1 MELSLSI
8 CPVKKIVREDCALV
22 ITWQD
27 GERSV
32 FPHRWLRENAPE
44 NRNPLTGERLN
55 DSDVLRETPCPR
67 SVAVEYDE
75 TLVVSWAG
83 LWEVTRYPL
92 SHLRGCSPAI
102 ESAELALAA
111 D

>member
-1 MELSLSI
+1 MELSISPI
-8 CPVKKIVREDCALV
+8 KRIDRDSDALV
-22 ITWQD
+22 IIWQD
-27 GERSV
+27 GEQTSL
-32 FPHRWLRENAPE
+32 PHLWLRENAPE
-44 NRNPLTGERLN
+44 NRDPFTGEKLHYYRHP
-55 DSDVLRETPCPR
+55 EPAPCPR

-92 SHLRGCSPAI
+92 AKLRDCEPEI
-102 ESAELALAA
+102 ESPELALAA